1 MVQKTFNFIVSGG
14 EATGGPPIGPA
25 LGLLGVNIMAVVNR
39 INELTAEYEGT
50 KVPVDV
56 TIDTDTREFGVEV
69 GMLSTYALV
78 TQALGLSKGSS
89 TPSTDYVGDLS
100 FDQLVEVARRK
111 REGLLAVSLK
121 AAVKEVLGT
130 CLSIGVTVEGKPAKE
145 VQAQVMQG
153 AYDESIVDTA

>member
-25 LGLLGVNIMAVVNR
+25 MGPLGVNIMAVVNR
-39 INELTAEYEGT
+39 INELTAEYNGT

-56 TIDTDTREFGVEV
+56 TIDTDTREFVVEV

-89 TPSTDYVGDLS
+89 MPNTDYVGDLS

-111 REGLLAVSLK
+111 REGLLAASLK